1 MANALI
7 NSLSKIWLFNA
18 LAKDDLLRL
27 SHLAKTRVYKAR
39 ETIVTKGDPANE
51 FYVLLRG
58 RAKVTAQ
65 GKEGADT
72 AINVM
77 GPGEVFG
84 EVGILDGQPR
94 SATVTTLEECEMA
107 VVDKR
112 AFHGLLASSPPVAI
126 RLLAV
131 LAGRIRELTIRVEDR
146 AFLDVPARLAKQL
159 LWLAGNHGTETNS
172 GVRIELKLSQQEL
185 GDFIGATRESV
196 NKNLRDWAR
205 SGFIK
210 QERDCLEILDP
221 DALRSIA
228 ENRQAASS
236 RVEHPRQ
243 RFLPP

>member
-1 MANALI
+1 MADALI
-7 NSLSKIWLFNA
+7 DSLSKIWLFNG
-18 LAKDDLLRL
+18 LAQDDLVQL
-27 SHLAKTRVYKAR
+27 SQLAKTRVYKAR
-39 ETIVTKGDPANE
+39 ETIVSKGDPAGE

-112 AFHGLLASSPPVAI
+112 AFDGLLAASPAVAI
-126 RLLAV
+126 RLLTV
-131 LAGRIRELTIRVEDR
+131 LAGRIRELTTRVEDR

-159 LWLAGNHGTETNS
+159 LWLAGNHGTESNA
-172 GVRIELKLSQQEL
+172 GVRLELKLSQQEL

-196 NKNLRDWAR
+196 NKNLRDWIR

-210 QERDCLEILDP
+210 NDRDFLDILDL
-221 DALRSIA
+221 DALRAIA
-228 ENRQAASS
+228 EGR
-236 RVEHPRQ
+236 
-243 RFLPP
+243 

>member
-1 MANALI
+1 M
-7 NSLSKIWLFNA
+7 
-18 LAKDDLLRL
+18 
-27 SHLAKTRVYKAR
+27 
-39 ETIVTKGDPANE
+39 
-51 FYVLLRG
+51 LLRG

-112 AFHGLLASSPPVAI
+112 AFDGLLAVSPGVAI

-131 LAGRIRELTIRVEDR
+131 LAGRVRELTLRIEDR

-159 LWLAGNHGTETNS
+159 LWLAGNHGTESNA
-172 GVRIELKLSQQEL
+172 GVRLELKLSQQEL
-185 GDFIGATRESV
+185 GEFIGATRESV
-196 NKNLRDWAR
+196 NKYLRDWTR
-205 SGFIK
+205 NGLIK
-210 QERDCLEILDP
+210 HEREHLDILDLE
-221 DALRSIA
+221 ALRAIA
-228 ENRQAASS
+228 ENR
-236 RVEHPRQ
+236 
-243 RFLPP
+243 

>member
-1 MANALI
+1 MADALI
-7 NSLSKIWLFNA
+7 DSLSKIWLFNG
-18 LAKDDLLRL
+18 LAQDDLVQL
-27 SHLAKTRVYKAR
+27 SQLAKTRVYKAR
-39 ETIVTKGDPANE
+39 ETIVSKGDPAGE

-107 VVDKR
+107 VVDQR
-112 AFHGLLASSPPVAI
+112 AFHGLLAASPAVAI

-146 AFLDVPARLAKQL
+146 AFLGVPARLAKQL
-159 LWLAGNHGTETNS
+159 LWLAKNHGAES
-172 GVRIELKLSQQEL
+172 GSGIRIELKLSQQEF
-185 GDFIGATRESV
+185 GEFIGATRESV
-196 NKNLRDWAR
+196 NKYLRDWTR
-205 SGFIK
+205 NGLIRH
-210 QERDCLEILDP
+210 EREHLDILELE
-221 DALRSIA
+221 ALRAIA
-228 ENRQAASS
+228 EGR
-236 RVEHPRQ
+236 
-243 RFLPP
+243 

>member
-1 MANALI
+1 MAGTLI
-7 NSLSKIWLFNA
+7 DSLSRVWLFDA
-18 LAKDDLLRL
+18 LAKDDLVRL
-27 SHLAKTRVYKAR
+27 SQLAITKVYKPR
-39 ETIVTKGDPANE
+39 EAIVTKGDPANE
-51 FYVLLRG
+51 FFVLLRG

-65 GKEGADT
+65 DADGADT

-84 EVGILDGQPR
+84 EIGILDGHPR

-112 AFHGLLASSPPVAI
+112 AFHGLLEASPPVAI
-126 RLLAV
+126 KLLAV

-159 LWLAGNHGTETNS
+159 LWLASNHGTES
-172 GVRIELKLSQQEL
+172 GTRVRIELKLSQQEL

-196 NKNLRDWAR
+196 NKNLRDWSR

-210 QERDCLEILDP
+210 HERDYLEIADL
-221 DALRSIA
+221 DALRAIA
-228 ENRQAASS
+228 ER
-236 RVEHPRQ
+236 R
-243 RFLPP
+243 

>member
-1 MANALI
+1 MADALI
-7 NSLSKIWLFNA
+7 DSLSKIWLFNG
-18 LAKDDLLRL
+18 LAQDDLVQL
-27 SHLAKTRVYKAR
+27 SQLAKTRVYKAR
-39 ETIVTKGDPANE
+39 ETIVSKGDPAGE

-112 AFHGLLASSPPVAI
+112 AFDGLLAASPAVAI
-126 RLLAV
+126 RLLTV
-131 LAGRIRELTIRVEDR
+131 LAGRIRELTTRVEDR

-159 LWLAGNHGTETNS
+159 LWLAGNHGTESNA
-172 GVRIELKLSQQEL
+172 GVRLELKLSQQEL

-196 NKNLRDWAR
+196 NKNLRDWTR

-210 QERDCLEILDP
+210 NDRDFLDILDL
-221 DALRSIA
+221 DALRAIA
-228 ENRQAASS
+228 EGR
-236 RVEHPRQ
+236 
-243 RFLPP
+243 

>member
-1 MANALI
+1 MPVADELI
-7 NSLSKIWLFNA
+7 DSLSRVWLFNA
-18 LAKDDLLRL
+18 LAKDDLVRL
-27 SHLAKTRVYKAR
+27 SQLAKVRVYKPR
-39 ETIVTKGDPANE
+39 ETIVSKGDPANE

-58 RAKVTAQ
+58 RAKVSAQ
-65 GKEGADT
+65 GKDGADA

-84 EVGILDGQPR
+84 EVGILDSQPR

-112 AFHGLLASSPPVAI
+112 AFEGLLATSPEVAI
-126 RLLAV
+126 KLLSV

-159 LWLAGNHGTETNS
+159 LWLAASHGTESNR
-172 GVRIELKLSQQEL
+172 GVRIALKLSQQEL

-196 NKNLRDWAR
+196 NKNLRDWSR

-210 QERDCLEILDP
+210 HERDYLEILDL
-221 DALRSIA
+221 DALRAIA
-228 ENRQAASS
+228 EKS
-236 RVEHPRQ
+236 
-243 RFLPP
+243 

>member
-1 MANALI
+1 MADALI
-7 NSLSKIWLFNA
+7 DSLSKIWLFKG
-18 LAKDDLLRL
+18 LAQDDLVQL
-27 SHLAKTRVYKAR
+27 SQLAKTRVYKAR
-39 ETIVTKGDPANE
+39 ETIVSKGDPAGE

-107 VVDKR
+107 VVDQR
-112 AFHGLLASSPPVAI
+112 AFHGLLAASPAVAI

-159 LWLAGNHGTETNS
+159 LWLARNHGAES
-172 GVRIELKLSQQEL
+172 GSGIRIELKLSQQEF
-185 GDFIGATRESV
+185 GEFIGATRESV
-196 NKNLRDWAR
+196 NKYLRDWTR
-205 SGFIK
+205 NGLIRH
-210 QERDCLEILDP
+210 EREHLDILDLE
-221 DALRSIA
+221 ALRAIA
-228 ENRQAASS
+228 EGR
-236 RVEHPRQ
+236 
-243 RFLPP
+243 